1 MSGYLKREDQ
11 RLRNYVASMRAVFRK
26 RAVYSDETSFYRSPF
41 EPKPGD
47 LVRIRIRTY
56 KNNVD
61 EVWFI
66 SGALRSQMEKK
77 ETRECFDY
85 YEISITCGEDPIIYY
100 FELKS
105 GNIVYYYNKIGVTR
119 DLTERHAFRIHPG
132 FSTPEWARGT
142 VMYQIYTDRFAN
154 GDPANDVLTDE
165 YAYLEGHSRHIDDWY
180 AVPED
185 FDVRNFYGGDI
196 EGIEQKLDYLE
207 DLGVEVLYLNPIFVS
222 PSNHK
227 YDIQDYD
234 HVDPH
239 FSKMIHDGGDLL
251 APGDMDNQHAGRYI
265 KRVTDTENLAAS
277 DAYFV
282 SFVEKVH
289 ARGMKVILDG
299 VFNHCGSFNK
309 WMDRERIYEGR
320 PGFEPGAYVNSRSPY
335 RDFFK
340 FNNEH
345 AWPYNEFYDGWWGHA
360 TLPKLNYEDSKKL
373 EEYILNIGRKWVSP
387 PFNCDGWRLDVAAD
401 LGHSAEYNHIFWK
414 KFRKA
419 VKEANPDA
427 LILAEH
433 YGETFD
439 WLKGDEWDTVMNYD
453 AFMEPVTWFLTGM
466 EKHSDQFRTDLL
478 GNGTSFKD
486 AVNYHMAS
494 FMGPSLLCAMN
505 ELDNHDHS
513 RFLTRTNHRVGR
525 VSFLGAEAAGEDISY
540 PVLREAVLI
549 QMTFPGA
556 PTIYYGDEA
565 GVVGFTDP
573 DNRRT
578 YPWGREKKD
587 LIKFYKTAIR
597 MHKGSRALRE
607 GSYKDLGSGQNLV
620 AYGRFTN
627 REQIVVVVNSSTE
640 SIIAEIPVWET
651 GVPRNRNTI
660 MRELLRTNEQ
670 GYASKLTA
678 HDVTAGILTIEL
690 SAHEAV
696 VLKA

>member
-66 SGALRSQMEKK
+66 SGALRSHMEKK

-154 GDPANDVLTDE
+154 GDRANDVLTDE

-239 FSKMIHDGGDLL
+239 FSKIIHDGGDLL

-282 SFVEKVH
+282 S
-289 ARGMKVILDG
+289 L
-299 VFNHCGSFNK
+299 
-309 WMDRERIYEGR
+309 
-320 PGFEPGAYVNSRSPY
+320 
-335 RDFFK
+335 
-340 FNNEH
+340 
-345 AWPYNEFYDGWWGHA
+345 
-360 TLPKLNYEDSKKL
+360 
-373 EEYILNIGRKWVSP
+373 
-387 PFNCDGWRLDVAAD
+387 WR
-401 LGHSAEYNHIFWK
+401 
-414 KFRKA
+414 
-419 VKEANPDA
+419 
-427 LILAEH
+427 
-433 YGETFD
+433 
-439 WLKGDEWDTVMNYD
+439 
-453 AFMEPVTWFLTGM
+453 
-466 EKHSDQFRTDLL
+466 
-478 GNGTSFKD
+478 
-486 AVNYHMAS
+486 
-494 FMGPSLLCAMN
+494 
-505 ELDNHDHS
+505 
-513 RFLTRTNHRVGR
+513 
-525 VSFLGAEAAGEDISY
+525 
-540 PVLREAVLI
+540 
-549 QMTFPGA
+549 
-556 PTIYYGDEA
+556 
-565 GVVGFTDP
+565 
-573 DNRRT
+573 
-578 YPWGREKKD
+578 
-587 LIKFYKTAIR
+587 
-597 MHKGSRALRE
+597 
-607 GSYKDLGSGQNLV
+607 
-620 AYGRFTN
+620 RFTP
-627 REQIVVVVNSSTE
+627 
-640 SIIAEIPVWET
+640 A
-651 GVPRNRNTI
+651 
-660 MRELLRTNEQ
+660 
-670 GYASKLTA
+670 A
-678 HDVTAGILTIEL
+678 
-690 SAHEAV
+690 
-696 VLKA
+696 